1 VPLSEEDMD
10 PASAIGVASSAIA
23 FLQFTYQFSTT
34 LFSIVAD
41 GTSGPVQYDDLE
53 EVCHKMKHMSLDIE
67 LSQED
72 ATAQSP
78 MQMAVLSLSNQC
90 RFLAERILRR
100 LEKIK
105 PANRKLISAIKATVK
120 YIYSK
125 EEFSTLQKNLD
136 TCRGQLHLHLSTLH
150 K

>member
-1 VPLSEEDMD
+1 MD
-10 PASAIGVASSAIA
+10 PATAIGIASSAIA

-34 LFSIVAD
+34 LFSIITD
-41 GTSGPVQYDDLE
+41 GTSGPVQYDNLE
-53 EVCHKMKHMSLDIE
+53 EICHKMKDISLDIE
-67 LSQED
+67 LSQKGG
-72 ATAQSP
+72 TTQSP
-78 MQMAVLSLSNQC
+78 IQMAVLSLSSQC
-90 RFLAERILRR
+90 RLLAERILRK

-105 PANRKLISAIKATVK
+105 PANRKLISTIKATVK

-125 EEFSTLQKNLD
+125 EEFSILQKNLD